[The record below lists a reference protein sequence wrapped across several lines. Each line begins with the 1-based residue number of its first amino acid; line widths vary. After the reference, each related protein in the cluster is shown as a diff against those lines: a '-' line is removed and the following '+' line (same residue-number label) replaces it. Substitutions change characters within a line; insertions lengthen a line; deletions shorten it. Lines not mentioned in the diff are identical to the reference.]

1 MKTLRV
7 IIAMGISLGLVV
19 SLSACSGISHKNQTE
34 TAAETTQEMMQSTE
48 QGTEQQTVETAEQ
61 GTDLET
67 GQTAEQETGQQSV
80 QEWSSNL
87 LQVAT
92 GHVNIPLEYLGI
104 YREIQYPQVSLLG
117 VSKDRYPQLQEK
129 LNELNKCTNA
139 LGDALYIR
147 RGDDSIL
154 SLLIKNYD
162 YTVAAHPHCIYSCY
176 NFNSRTGELL
186 ELSQVLAEPEKLGQ
200 NLVEELETKNP
211 DYASCLY
218 DELDLSNYVDEHM
231 DGLTWVMDYSGLTI
245 IFNPYAIGEIGT
257 YSYTA
262 TVVTLPFQKYKNLV
276 KEEYTSLSD
285 HYAVE
290 LLDSDLSYFV
300 DLNGD
305 GETEALQYGLSYGG
319 ESNSI
324 RDLRQLSFGINDNY
338 YVDEFGCNTV
348 TSYLMVNNGGY
359 YIYSELIDGN
369 DITQTL
375 VYQIDTDAVTK
386 FQKVGKMDSN
396 FEYICLKTTANDSV
410 APDNYAIYGPCVAD
424 PDCFNM
430 TSRINV
436 LYGPLDG
443 IKTYSVGE
451 NGLPVSEEAFYSL
464 GNSIE
469 FTLKKDFT
477 FTEVNPETFEETG
490 EAQLKKGT
498 SLSYCYT
505 DNNTIAYLKS
515 QDGIMYKL
523 VLDSDKAPQTV
534 NGTEVEMLFDG
545 VYFAG

>member
-19 SLSACSGISHKNQTE
+19 SLSACSGISHKNQAE
-34 TAAETTQEMMQSTE
+34 TAAGTTQEMMQSTE
-48 QGTEQQTVETAEQ
+48 QGTEQQAGQTTEQ
-61 GTDLET
+61 GTD
-67 GQTAEQETGQQSV
+67 QETGQQSV

-92 GHVNIPLEYLGI
+92 GHVNVSLGEPGL

-117 VSKDRYPQLQEK
+117 VSKDRYPQLQET

-147 RGDDSIL
+147 RGDDAIL
-154 SLLIKNYD
+154 SLLIENHD
-162 YTVAAHPHCIYSCY
+162 YTVAAHPYCIYYCY
-176 NFNSRTGELL
+176 NIQSKTGESLN
-186 ELSQVLAEPEKLGQ
+186 LSQVLAEPEKLGQ

-218 DELDLSNYVDEHM
+218 DELDLSNYVDEYM
-231 DGLTWVMDYSGLTI
+231 DELTWVMDYSGLTI
-245 IFNPYAIGEIGT
+245 IFNPYEIGEIGT

-324 RDLRQLSFGINDNY
+324 KDLRQLSFGINDNY
-338 YVDEFGCNTV
+338 YVDGSGCNKV

-369 DITQTL
+369 DCTQTF
-375 VYQIDTDAVTK
+375 VYQIDADAVTK
-386 FQKVGKMDSN
+386 FQNVGRMDSG
-396 FEYICLKTTANDSV
+396 FEYICLKTTVNDSV
-410 APDNYAIYGPCVAD
+410 EPDNYAVYGPCVAD

-430 TSRINV
+430 TSRIGV
-436 LYGPLDG
+436 LSHPCDG

-464 GNSIE
+464 GGSIE

-534 NGTEVEMLFDG
+534 NGTEIEMLFDG
-545 VYFAG
+545 VHFAG